1 MVGEGEKSR
10 IFYGTMGFGSVGLV
24 FIENNLCQ
32 FIDIIAVVR
41 YIWNCLI
48 VMFVSLF
55 FFDRKPASN
64 AAGTRRGAYVTDNG
78 K

>member
-1 MVGEGEKSR
+1 
-10 IFYGTMGFGSVGLV
+10 MGFGSVGLV

-48 VMFVSLF
+48 VIFVSLF

-64 AAGTRRGAYVTDNG
+64 AAGTMAGRLCYRQWQMMARAVGIVAG
-78 K
+78 